1 MSKTVD
7 DRATPLGDT
16 LSVARL
22 VRQPRLA
29 RVYTHLHDARPVTVA
44 ETTAALEL
52 PERTV
57 YDDVETLCEAG
68 FASGDGSRPERYEA
82 EPIDLVVGSRDE
94 QQTVDA
100 TLVAAVARSATDD
113 DLATFRDRH
122 GVDGLATA
130 LDHTREYVAG
140 ETNHRLVARAMDVSP
155 LEASIVLQAL
165 RPLVEFNE

>member
-1 MSKTVD
+1 MSKTAP

-29 RVYTHLHDARPVTVA
+29 RVYTHLHEAGPATVA

-57 YDDVETLCEAG
+57 YDDVETLRESG
-68 FASGDGSRPERYEA
+68 FVSGDGGRPARYEA
-82 EPIDLVVGSRDE
+82 ESIDLVVGSGDE
-94 QQTVDA
+94 RRRVDA
-100 TLVAAVARSATDD
+100 TLVAAVARSETDD

-122 GVDGLATA
+122 GIDGLAVA
-130 LDHTREYVAG
+130 LDHAREYVAG
-140 ETNHRLVARAMDVSP
+140 ETNHRLVARGMDVSP

-165 RPLVEFNE
+165 RPVVADE